1 MNYAITA
8 ATGNFG
14 QTAVRELL
22 KLATDNHVIAI
33 VRNTE
38 KAKALFPQDVEIR
51 QGDYADEAS
60 MQAALQNVDRLL
72 FISSQP
78 GEEVTREEQH
88 RNVVKAMTA
97 NKVKFVAYTSFPN
110 AQQSTSGLA
119 NDHRLTEE
127 AITNTGIKHA
137 FLRNNWYLEN
147 EIGFLKT
154 GAANQL
160 TTYWANGKAGW
171 ALEREFATA
180 AAKVLTLSDPKEV
193 YEFAGKA
200 RSYTDLGATLKQ
212 ATGND
217 FEVKQ
222 VTAKEYQTGLEKSGL
237 NGDMAALFTSFQEP
251 INDGSLNENSNDL
264 EKVLGHELTSLPDA
278 INEIL
283 NRN

>member
-14 QTAVRELL
+14 QTAVQELL
-22 KLATDNHVIAI
+22 KSAGNNNVIAI
-33 VRNTE
+33 ARNVE
-38 KAKALFPQDVEIR
+38 KAKKLLPQGIEIR
-51 QGDYADEAS
+51 QGDYADKTS
-60 MQAALQNVDRLL
+60 MEKALQGVDRLL

-78 GEEVTREEQH
+78 GGKVTRATQH
-88 RNVVKAMTA
+88 QNVVKALAA
-97 NKVKFVAYTSFPN
+97 NKVSFVAYTSFPN
-110 AQQSTSGLA
+110 AQTSTSALA
-119 NDHRLTEE
+119 DDHKLTEN
-127 AITNTGIKHA
+127 AIKETGIAHA

-147 EIGFLKT
+147 EIGFLKS
-154 GAANQL
+154 GAANQSA
-160 TTYWANGKAGW
+160 TYWANGNAGW

-193 YEFAGKA
+193 YEFAGSA
-200 RSYTDLGATLKQ
+200 RSYADLGAALKQ

-222 VTAKEYQTGLEKSGL
+222 VTAKEYQAGLEETGLDS
-237 NGDMAALFTSFQEP
+237 NMAALFTSFQEP

-264 EKVLGHELTSLPDA
+264 ETVLGHELTNLPDA